1 MAQQAVVVRAS
12 EGERYGPS
20 PLFKHGSI
28 SGAPF
33 DFLIVDLAY
42 GEGPPLH
49 VHAAQHDTFYVLDG
63 VLTVQIGDERIEM
76 TTGDYASVP
85 PGVPH
90 AFDNTRKDQPVV
102 KVLNIMTPGGLDQFF
117 VMLKEQG
124 GRGAFDTVA
133 AKCGMKI
140 VGPPLVP
147 ANKDAAAIRE

>member
-1 MAQQAVVVRAS
+1 MTQQAVVVRAS

-20 PLFKHGSI
+20 PLFKHGSRT
-28 SGAPF
+28 GAPF
-33 DFLIVDLAY
+33 DFLIVELAY

-49 VHAAQHDTFYVLDG
+49 VHAEQHDTFYVLEG
-63 VLTVQIGDERIEM
+63 VLTAQIGNERLEM
-76 TTGDYASVP
+76 RPGDYASVP

-124 GRGAFDTVA
+124 GRQAFDAVA
-133 AKCGMKI
+133 AKCGMTI
-140 VGPPLVP
+140 VGPPIVS
-147 ANKDAAAIRE
+147 ANEEAAAPRE

>member
-49 VHAAQHDTFYVLDG
+49 VHAEQHDTFYVLDG
-63 VLTVQIGDERIEM
+63 VLTVQIGDERLEM
-76 TTGDYASVP
+76 RTDDYASVP

-124 GRGAFDTVA
+124 GRGAFDAVA
-133 AKCGMKI
+133 AKCGMTI

-147 ANKDAAAIRE
+147 NKDPAALRE

>member
-1 MAQQAVVVRAS
+1 MAQQAVVVRSS

-63 VLTVQIGDERIEM
+63 VLTVQIGDERLEM
-76 TTGDYASVP
+76 RTGDYASVP

-124 GRGAFDTVA
+124 GRGAFDAVA
-133 AKCGMKI
+133 AKCGMRI
-140 VGPPLVP
+140 VGPSLVP
-147 ANKDAAAIRE
+147 TNKDAASTRG

>member
-49 VHAAQHDTFYVLDG
+49 THAAQHDTFYVLDG
-63 VLTVQIGDERIEM
+63 VLTVQIGDERLEM
-76 TTGDYASVP
+76 RKGDYASVP

-90 AFDNTRKDQPVV
+90 AFDNTRKDQPLV
-102 KVLNIMTPGGLDQFF
+102 KVLNIMTPGGIDQFF

-124 GRGAFDTVA
+124 GRAAFDAVA
-133 AKCGMKI
+133 AKCGMTI
-140 VGPPLVP
+140 VGPPLV
-147 ANKDAAAIRE
+147 ANKDPAALRG